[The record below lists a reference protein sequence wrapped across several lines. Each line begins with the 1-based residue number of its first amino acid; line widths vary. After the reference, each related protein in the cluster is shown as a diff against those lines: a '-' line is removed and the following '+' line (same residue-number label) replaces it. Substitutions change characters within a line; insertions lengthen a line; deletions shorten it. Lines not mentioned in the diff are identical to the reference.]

1 MRVQANTNFIFN
13 KFARIHQH
21 DADLSSFC
29 QSQKSTSVIDINF
42 KEEMT
47 MSGLSKLGQKVIKAP
62 SKSVE
67 SIDLLSG

>member
-29 QSQKSTSVIDINF
+29 QPQKTTSIIDINF
-42 KEEMT
+42 KEEFAH
-47 MSGLSKLGQKVIKAP
+47 SGLSKLGQKPIKAP
-62 SKSVE
+62 AKPA
-67 SIDLLSG
+67 

>member
-29 QSQKSTSVIDINF
+29 QSQKTTSIIDINF
-42 KEEMT
+42 KEEIT
-47 MSGLSKLGQKVIKAP
+47 HSGLSKLGQKVVKAP
-62 SKSVE
+62 AKSV
-67 SIDLLSG
+67 